1 MDIKGPAVVG
11 RWIHAKNRVWD
22 EGEWSSPLPKLF
34 RAGGHL
40 SRFRQQAWDEDM
52 RRCLAIN
59 GLLKYHEFEHRRWI
73 PEWGPKQPPEPA
85 VGGSE
90 NWQVIMEPALA
101 ADDPFFGQFQLQR
114 QAGWHHAPAVGGC
127 GQPSTI
133 VREAAGQPMST
144 AYEAR
149 DVYVVNLPELF
160 LHFLHTRYAG
170 DIYDEWLWAEII
182 IGRKPPRGQSGKGKG
197 KGKGGEKG
205 KCKTKTWRG
214 QSQEEQQEETQD
226 TP

>member
-1 MDIKGPAVVG
+1 MINSYTTYIKQTLV
-11 RWIHAKNRVWD
+11 
-22 EGEWSSPLPKLF
+22 ST
-34 RAGGHL
+34 
-40 SRFRQQAWDEDM
+40 
-52 RRCLAIN
+52 
-59 GLLKYHEFEHRRWI
+59 LLQKEHEFEHRRWI

-90 NWQVIMEPALA
+90 NWQVIMEPAPA
-101 ADDPFFGQFQLQR
+101 ADHPFFGQFQLQR
-114 QAGWHHAPAVGGC
+114 QAGWRHAPAVGGC

-160 LHFLHTRYAG
+160 LHFLTFTMNG
-170 DIYDEWLWAEII
+170 S
-182 IGRKPPRGQSGKGKG
+182 GPRSSSATSPHEVKAARARARARARAAKKASARPRHG
-197 KGKGGEKG
+197 
-205 KCKTKTWRG
+205 WG